1 MDTTAAGHVRPS
13 RSLDSSHSCSC
24 KAKNYLKQC
33 QVCRDKLNNG
43 VEADDMVKPSTV
55 PASSPTQ
62 TLFQDCL
69 PQAAATNGT
78 NNTGDLPHRL
88 TLSVGGMTCASCI
101 TAITEALSQLSG
113 VRDVSVSLL
122 GHSATVIL
130 DNSVIVGDVLETIE
144 VIGYEAD
151 VESLQPLNSGTTT
164 RKMYGL
170 LYITLSVSG
179 MACAACPSTVIQLL
193 SELEGVTDVSVNL
206 IANSASM
213 VVKSKTLIT
222 GVQEAIESANY
233 EASVTKV
240 GPIQATLGAMEVVQ
254 ERRTVALHIEGM
266 FCE

>member
-1 MDTTAAGHVRPS
+1 VPS
-13 RSLDSSHSCSC
+13 LSGQAQKLGEDRQNGRALD
-24 KAKNYLKQC
+24 
-33 QVCRDKLNNG
+33 G
-43 VEADDMVKPSTV
+43 TV
-55 PASSPTQ
+55 NSPQQ
-62 TLFQDCL
+62 TLFQDFF

-78 NNTGDLPHRL
+78 DYSVDLPHRL

-130 DNSVIVGDVLETIE
+130 DNNVIVGDILEAIQ

-151 VESLQPLNSGTTT
+151 VESLQPLDLGTTT
-164 RKMYGL
+164 RKMDGSL
-170 LYITLSVSG
+170 HVTLSVSG
-179 MACAACPSTVIQLL
+179 MTCAACPSTIIQLL

-206 IANSASM
+206 IGNSVSM
-213 VVKSKTLIT
+213 VVKSKKLIT
-222 GVQEAIESANY
+222 GVQEAIESAKY
-233 EASVTKV
+233 EASVAKV
-240 GPIQATLGAMEVVQ
+240 EPIQLTPKAMEDVQ